1 MNSKRLEQI
10 QAMREEDPFDSF
22 LKYAEAKEYEGM
34 GDTDRAIQLFEK
46 LRKDDPE
53 YVGLYFHLAR
63 LYGKN
68 ENFDAAFEIYDVGI
82 QVAERLHDLH
92 ALSELKSAKLNL
104 EMEM

>member
-10 QAMREEDPFDSF
+10 KAMREEDPHDSF

-34 GDTDRAIQLFEK
+34 GETEIAIQLFEK

-63 LYGKN
+63 LYEKK
-68 ENFDAAFEIYDVGI
+68 EDYDLALEVFDAGI
-82 QVAERLHDLH
+82 KVAQSQNDLH
-92 ALSELKSAKLNL
+92 ALSELKSAKLNM